1 MLWPRNVPQME
12 PNSPC
17 TPVRDCVG
25 KSASV
30 AGHSWLLTTSTS
42 TNTSERGSWGTGC
55 FSNHFRKASIPASQP
70 QDTWRTWPCLS
81 WAFQSMSQQTLPK
94 HCFFYS
100 GFANPRHLFSD
111 FACKRQNF
119 MHPWGSLR
127 NWQPLTKWSI
137 LYFSTVFSVLL
148 LQRLQPY
155 FLQKLIFSASRVTRG
170 LGNKVK
176 KNYMNSR
183 INTQHQQMHLPQRT

>member
-17 TPVRDCVG
+17 TPRLCG
-25 KSASV
+25 EESASV

-100 GFANPRHLFSD
+100 GFANPRNLFSD

-119 MHPWGSLR
+119 MHPWGFLR

-137 LYFSTVFSVLL
+137 LYFSTVFFCSAVTEIAAILS
-148 LQRLQPY
+148 PKVN
-155 FLQKLIFSASRVTRG
+155 FLSF
-170 LGNKVK
+170 
-176 KNYMNSR
+176 
-183 INTQHQQMHLPQRT
+183 